1 MNKTELESKHIAELH
16 SLAAEA
22 DVPRYRML
30 RREELIEKLSDGNGK
45 AEKSEKP
52 RGDRPPRRER
62 QERAP
67 RQRRERSSGGRER
80 SSGGRERS
88 ERPARKEPAADSRAA
103 EPAAEPEAPAAPSAP
118 AREPATAAAGDSSRP
133 KRKRRRR
140 RFGRKSKGLRAQ
152 DLLLPPPGRQALVYG
167 ESRTVCTSL
176 LREIAG
182 ELSGASDGPDPI
194 ALLIDPSP
202 EELAD
207 WKREAPDAELVV
219 AAQARHAGDALA
231 QAVRRAGEGEDV
243 ILLVDSLTRLD
254 DADTAKEVFDGG
266 LGLSSSGS
274 LTVVA
279 ALERQPG

>member
-1 MNKTELESKHIAELH
+1 MTKTELESKHLAELH
-16 SLAAEA
+16 SLAADA
-22 DVPRYRML
+22 GVPGYRML
-30 RREELIEKLSDGNGK
+30 RREELIEKLGDGK
-45 AEKSEKP
+45 SARSEKP
-52 RGDRPPRRER
+52 RGERPERSERQSRER
-62 QERAP
+62 SSRERPP
-67 RQRRERSSGGRER
+67 RQRRERSGNR
-80 SSGGRERS
+80 
-88 ERPARKEPAADSRAA
+88 ERPARKESAVDA
-103 EPAAEPEAPAAPSAP
+103 PAAEPKAAPEPARPPAAPSSQAV
-118 AREPATAAAGDSSRP
+118 RDEEGSSRP

-167 ESRTVCTSL
+167 ESRATCTSL

-182 ELSGASDGPDPI
+182 ELSSASEGPDPI
-194 ALLIDPSP
+194 ALLVDPSP

-231 QAVRRAGEGEDV
+231 QAVRRAEGGEDI

-254 DADTAKEVFDGG
+254 DAETAKQVFDGA
-266 LGLSSSGS
+266 LGLSGSGS

-279 ALERQPG
+279 ALERQQ